1 MSINYSE
8 KFNISS
14 LSLDKKNV
22 LFDIALNRIDN
33 IHIFMVNATDLRDK
47 IIDLLKN
54 SEKAL
59 SAAQIYNDPTIQ
71 KDRGLVD
78 YHLKVLVKNETV
90 HKSEDKKYSINIE
103 KAEDMRSLSNKILS
117 LLTEKEFSP
126 KEIEMEL
133 YYEEGTIFRAISFLE
148 TEGFI
153 KEGKESLKKRN
164 YVPRKGRTTLVI
176 SHFRESTYTP
186 TYLGYSKIGYCPLC
200 KQKIRNEEVIVVSF
214 KHSDLGITSVN
225 PWVSIKIH
233 SKCMSKSKAYEETYH
248 EIESSMVCSYCG
260 LPLTP
265 KTLPDIKI
273 GYKQL
278 INYFSEYEFD
288 SIRLLEDIKHSWKVP
303 FSPPGIKDKYKIH
316 PDNSTIKGV
325 YETAQIQMPEW
336 LSDRIEEDKSLPQ
349 ESYEYICDKLRECFT
364 AVFEQDLSMLSNA
377 EKFLKLLKEY
387 RSEIPDGYDL
397 NNRSKE
403 IWSTACQIKN
413 NYEQN
418 IQMHYSKLLGP
429 AASVHSCI
437 DWAFDA
443 EDYDFDKIIARGL
456 NFEKTLPPVAQT
468 FAIKHGEGYYHPYCA
483 DKLGLN
489 YIHRDEKRVKGGEE
503 ERLKKPV

>member
-1 MSINYSE
+1 
-8 KFNISS
+8 
-14 LSLDKKNV
+14 
-22 LFDIALNRIDN
+22 
-33 IHIFMVNATDLRDK
+33 MVNATDLRNK

-78 YHLKVLVKNETV
+78 YHLKVLVKNEIV
-90 HKSEDKKYSINIE
+90 HKSEDKKYSINVD
-103 KAEDMRSLSNKILS
+103 KVEDIRYLSNKILS
-117 LLTEKEFSP
+117 SLTEKECSP
-126 KEIEMEL
+126 KELEQKL
-133 YYEEGTIFRAISFLE
+133 CYEEGIIFRAISFLE
-148 TEGFI
+148 TEGLI
-153 KEGKESLKKRN
+153 KEGKESLKNRN
-164 YVPRKGRTTLVI
+164 NVPRKGRTTLVI
-176 SHFRESTYTP
+176 SHFREATYTP
-186 TYLGYSKIGYCPLC
+186 TNLGYSKIGYCPVC
-200 KQKIRNEEVIVVSF
+200 KKEIRSDEVIVVSF

-288 SIRLLEDIKHSWKVP
+288 SIHLLEDIKHSWEVP
-303 FSPPGIKDKYKIH
+303 FNHPGIKDKYKIH

-325 YETAQIQMPEW
+325 YEATQIQMPEW
-336 LSDRIEEDKSLPQ
+336 LSDRIKEDKSLPQ
-349 ESYEYICDKLRECFT
+349 ESYEYICDKLRDCFT
-364 AVFEQDLSMLSNA
+364 AVFEQDLSMLSNT

-387 RSEIPDGYDL
+387 RSETPDGYDL

-403 IWSTACQIKN
+403 IWSAACQIKN

-443 EDYDFDKIIARGL
+443 EDYEFDKLIRRGL
-456 NFEKTLPPVAQT
+456 NFEKTLPPVAQI
-468 FAIKHGEGYYHPYCA
+468 FAIKHGENYYHPYCA
-483 DKLGLN
+483 DKFGIRH
-489 YIHRDEKRVKGGEE
+489 IHNEKIDEEGEKE
-503 ERLKKPV
+503 QQKKPGMTENKK